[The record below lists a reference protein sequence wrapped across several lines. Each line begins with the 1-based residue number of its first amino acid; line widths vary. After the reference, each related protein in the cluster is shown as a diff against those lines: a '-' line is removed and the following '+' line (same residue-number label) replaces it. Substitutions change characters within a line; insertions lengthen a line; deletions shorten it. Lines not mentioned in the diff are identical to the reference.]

1 MATLQNYLSGILSEV
16 SKARAT
22 SDYKSAQIAEEYLKD
37 KILKG
42 YSIPRMRISNVEI
55 DLPVAIDSLKESN
68 LINRNVDMDTTA
80 DAVYENLCKN
90 FSLSQAEIDKLY
102 SSGISSTIKKQISTT
117 LSRLLTSEDGIPI
130 NEADSLSII
139 NDINTYS
146 TLIVVYFKNSVEK
159 SFTLPSTVSVD
170 EMSQMLSKQL
180 CAVFIAKDLS
190 EIKVV
195 AEASQLKDISEKA
208 IFHIKMN
215 VIEDGMEWAISQ
227 NQNGELDTKLIPE

>member
-1 MATLQNYLSGILSEV
+1 MATLQAYLAGILNEISE
-16 SKARAT
+16 ARAV
-22 SDYKSAQIAEEYLKD
+22 SDYKSALIAEGYLKD

-42 YSIPRMRISNVEI
+42 YSVPRMRISNVEI
-55 DLPVAIDSLKESN
+55 DIPAAIDSLEESY
-68 LINRNVDMDTTA
+68 LINRNVDMDTTT

-90 FSLSQAEIDKLY
+90 FSLSQADIATID
-102 SSGISSTIKKQISTT
+102 SSGTASTIKNQISTK
-117 LSRLLTSEDGIPI
+117 LSHLVTTEDGASI
-130 NEADSLSII
+130 NEADSQSII
-139 NDINTYS
+139 NNIGSCATS
-146 TLIVVYFKNSVEK
+146 IVTNFKDSVGK
-159 SFTLPSTVSVD
+159 CVTLPSIVPVETAR
-170 EMSQMLSKQL
+170 QNLIKQL